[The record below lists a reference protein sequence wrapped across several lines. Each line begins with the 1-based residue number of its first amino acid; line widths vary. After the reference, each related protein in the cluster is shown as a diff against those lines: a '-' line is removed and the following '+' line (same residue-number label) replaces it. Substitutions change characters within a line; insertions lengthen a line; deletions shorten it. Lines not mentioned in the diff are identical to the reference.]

1 MVMVSSDGELSVIA
15 PFFAVR
21 LQPRYI

>member
-21 LQPRYI
+21 LQPRHI